1 MIMDEL
7 GATGSNDRDRT
18 LKNYLVQLL
27 LLKMLILISMG
38 VLVME
43 LDLIEDQAPHFLVVD
58 LVKMY

>member
-27 LLKMLILISMG
+27 LLKMLMLISMG